1 MCLFLSDVVNLH
13 VERRHQVL
21 ESDTVQ
27 IVDFE
32 IGASY
37 GIICLPRKHRYY
49 SIYDESHQA
58 RGVVLTVYEVFKSLT
73 GC

>member
-1 MCLFLSDVVNLH
+1 MSVYLTHIFSDVVNLH

-37 GIICLPRKHRYY
+37 GIICLP
-49 SIYDESHQA
+49 ESHQA
-58 RGVVLTVYEVFKSLT
+58 RGVDLTVQVYEVFKSLT